1 LPKLGARGIILSHM
15 AINAEVVKN
24 EGENATNLIRRF
36 SKRVQGVGLIQ
47 GMRKRRYYT
56 RTKSA
61 KVQRKHALK
70 VIRRREEI
78 QDLIKM
84 GKLVERM
91 PGDRRPSKR

>member
-1 LPKLGARGIILSHM
+1 M
-15 AINAEVVKN
+15 AINAEVTKN
-24 EGENATNLIRRF
+24 EGETAVNLIRRF

-47 GMRKRRYYT
+47 KMRKRRYYE
-56 RTKSA
+56 RAKSS

-78 QDLIKM
+78 QELIKM

-91 PGDRRPSKR
+91 PGERRPSKR